1 MKILIHFLYYL
12 LYVILK
18 SLFSNTSKVFDHSN
32 WALGFNS
39 TRRMDVCGAI
49 LPLPQY
55 VLMEWYLVK
64 RRDKFTSYLT
74 FRYLKGKG
82 TK

>member
-1 MKILIHFLYYL
+1 
-12 LYVILK
+12 
-18 SLFSNTSKVFDHSN
+18 
-32 WALGFNS
+32 
-39 TRRMDVCGAI
+39 MDVCGAI